1 MNLQSYTKEFGK
13 NAKLAYPIVLGQ
25 VAHMLVA
32 LADNIMVGK
41 LGAEQLAAVS
51 LGNTLIFIAMSVGIG
66 FSFAITPLVAA
77 ADADSRPDKVR
88 SILSNGL
95 MLCTVNGLLLCLLL
109 FLAEPVLYM
118 LDQPDEVVDLA
129 LPYMRW
135 VSVSIIPL
143 MIFQAFKQFSDG
155 LSRTEIPMYIA
166 IVANMINIIVN
177 YLFIYG
183 KFGFPELQVEGAAI
197 GTFISR
203 ILMAL
208 FLFILLSRKR
218 ELQQYFHG
226 LFNWSGL
233 VIRKLLNLGFPTA
246 LQMFFEVS
254 LFTAAIFLSGLLGTQ
269 YQAANQIALNLSALT
284 FMFGVGLGVAATIRV
299 ANQFGVEKFD
309 ELKRIATSLFLMTLI
324 MEVFFAL
331 CFVAFH
337 KYLPYIYIN
346 DLEVIDLAAQLLLI
360 AALFQISDGFQ
371 VVILGALRGLQDV
384 WIPSWICFISYWV
397 FGLPV
402 SYYLGTQTELK
413 LNGIWIGLLIGL
425 TISSILMYTRFRHL
439 TNKYSGKAYLGK

>member
-1 MNLQSYTKEFGK
+1 MNLQPYTKEFGK

-32 LADNIMVGK
+32 LADNIMVGD

-51 LGNTLIFIAMSVGIG
+51 LGNTLVFIAMSVGIG

-77 ADADSRPDKVR
+77 ADADSKPDKVK
-88 SILSNGL
+88 SLLSNGL
-95 MLCTVNGLLLCLLL
+95 MLCTVNGILLCLLL
-109 FLAEPVLYM
+109 FLSEPILYM
-118 LDQPDEVVDLA
+118 MDQPESVVDLA
-129 LPYMRW
+129 IPYMRW
-135 VSVSIIPL
+135 VSFSIIPL

-155 LSRTEIPMYIA
+155 LSRTETPMYVAIIA
-166 IVANMINIIVN
+166 NVINIFVN

-203 ILMAL
+203 VLMAILL
-208 FLFILLSRKR
+208 FGLLSRKR

-226 LFNWSGL
+226 LFNWSGQ

-254 LFTAAIFLSGLLGTQ
+254 LFTAAIFLSGVLGTQ
-269 YQAANQIALNLSALT
+269 YQAANQIALNLSSLT

-299 ANQFGVEKFD
+299 ANQFGIGKYD
-309 ELKRIATSLFLMTLI
+309 ELKRIARSLFLMTLI

-331 CFVAFH
+331 CFIALH
-337 KYLPYIYIN
+337 QYLPYIYID
-346 DLEVIDLAAQLLLI
+346 DLEVIELAAQLLLI

-371 VVILGALRGLQDV
+371 VVILGALRGLHDV
-384 WIPSWICFISYWV
+384 WIPSWICFVSYWI

-402 SYYLGTQTELK
+402 SYYLGTETDLK

-425 TISSILMYTRFRHL
+425 TISSILMYARFRHL
-439 TNKYSGKAYLGK
+439 TNKHAAQAS